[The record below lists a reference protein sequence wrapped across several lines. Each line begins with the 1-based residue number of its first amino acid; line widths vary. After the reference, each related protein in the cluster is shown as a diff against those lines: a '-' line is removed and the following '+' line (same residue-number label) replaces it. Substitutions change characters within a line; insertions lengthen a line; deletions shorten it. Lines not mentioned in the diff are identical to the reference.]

1 MNNTY
6 SNDSGTPSS
15 DCSLAACRVIGSL
28 PHSATVI
35 LDIQGYPN
43 SGQSLHLIERHEK
56 GGLIIPWSQV
66 RVLAGPPS
74 PMEIIELWHWDQ
86 GIRVPWSES
95 IGGGFPI
102 VAFMRHRNSIDPID
116 LAKKIAALSPN
127 DDKKPPYVAE
137 YSALIG
143 LNHHML
149 LLSIELPSDGTKH
162 ASNCA
167 N

>member
-1 MNNTY
+1 MIPARPPVTAPWPRAE
-6 SNDSGTPSS
+6 SSGPFHIPPPSS
-15 DCSLAACRVIGSL
+15 LIYKAIPKAGS
-28 PHSATVI
+28 PCTPWS
-35 LDIQGYPN
+35 D
-43 SGQSLHLIERHEK
+43 RRM
-56 GGLIIPWSQV
+56 GLIIPWSQV

-74 PMEIIELWHWDQ
+74 PMEIIDLWHWDQ